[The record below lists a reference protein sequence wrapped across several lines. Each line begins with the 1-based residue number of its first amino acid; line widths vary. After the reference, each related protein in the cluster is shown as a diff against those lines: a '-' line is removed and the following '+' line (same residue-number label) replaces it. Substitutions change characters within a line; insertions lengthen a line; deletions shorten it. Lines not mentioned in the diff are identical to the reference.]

1 MSENLDA
8 SPKSRGKALLFVI
21 LLGGLGGHRFYVN
34 KTGTG
39 LLYILLA

>member
-21 LLGGLGGHRFYVN
+21 LLGGLGG
-34 KTGTG
+34 TQ
-39 LLYILLA
+39 ILC

>member
-21 LLGGLGGHRFYVN
+21 LLGGLGDTDFMLI
-34 KTGTG
+34 K
-39 LLYILLA
+39 LEQDCYISY

>member
-21 LLGGLGGHRFYVN
+21 LLGGLGRHRFYVN

-39 LLYILLA
+39 LLYILV